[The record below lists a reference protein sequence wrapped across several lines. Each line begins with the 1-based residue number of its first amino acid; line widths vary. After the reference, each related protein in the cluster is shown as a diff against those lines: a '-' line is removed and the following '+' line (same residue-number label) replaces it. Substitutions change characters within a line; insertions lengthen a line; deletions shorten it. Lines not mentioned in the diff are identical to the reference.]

1 MARLCQADAGLQSSS
16 EAPLAC
22 PEMNGSKFR
31 RVSAFLQRRPSS
43 HSTFSPDGRW
53 LAASGAKSFG
63 VGDLAAVRQQLR
75 ELGMDWSEETAA
87 HPR

>member
-1 MARLCQADAGLQSSS
+1 MPGNERLEISACFCFPSTSSVES
-16 EAPLAC
+16 LGGIP
-22 PEMNGSKFR
+22 
-31 RVSAFLQRRPSS
+31 S

-63 VGDLAAVRQQLR
+63 VGDLAAARQQLR